1 MGIQAWLD
9 QGAQPWIH
17 SLSLVSAF
25 FFLLLRFLIAPDFK
39 FNFYV
44 QVQQKEKN
52 LFSYSSNRSKT
63 VESDW
68 ISWVT
73 CPSLN
78 QSV

>member
-1 MGIQAWLD
+1 MARSRGSTMD
-9 QGAQPWIH
+9 

-52 LFSYSSNRSKT
+52 PFSYSSNRSKT